1 MNKKKI
7 YCKKCGSVIDNESGE
22 CTGCGKQYF
31 RIRKLFS
38 SKVLIWLLVIACTG
52 LAGCS
57 YFWYSGCIYQQ
68 QKNAEL
74 EKESK
79 RNSDQ
84 VNTLTDKIA
93 SLEKDNDKLLED
105 FGHASFEAYW
115 YETNVAICTPTGK
128 KYHSYD
134 CSHWKDSDYVYI
146 FSIADAESRGYEP
159 CSDCQ

>member
-1 MNKKKI
+1 MA
-7 YCKKCGSVIDNESGE
+7 SGNCMHRACWMLIFLVQWLYISTAKE
-22 CTGCGKQYF
+22 CRT
-31 RIRKLFS
+31 
-38 SKVLIWLLVIACTG
+38 
-52 LAGCS
+52 
-57 YFWYSGCIYQQ
+57 
-68 QKNAEL
+68 

-93 SLEKDNDKLLED
+93 SLEEDNDKLLED